1 MLFQCG
7 PGLVSIIIRFDLP
20 SAYFYFLQVNNQ
32 WQKLGGTSGESA
44 DLAVHALET
53 GQCTENDFAEIGGK
67 EDSAQMQKGGE
78 KTSVSPSVS
87 NESTRGTLVKGRP
100 EAGVFKREGDETV
113 CGLKQ
118 KGDEVTGDS
127 IDKGGKSGSGLK
139 KGDDR
144 SGEAAGG
151 LNEKEHEAASDS
163 LKKNDLKGRGGD
175 GAEVDGGLREAG
187 DEDGG
192 KTTGGCLEENR
203 EAGGVKKDDQ
213 ADIDSNETGEEHGG
227 SGKETVDESVCTSK
241 DESNVSAGGLKKSDR
256 GAGGSKETRN
266 EPTAIAAS
274 SLKEKEDEV
283 SDGAMKNRDE
293 VAGVSNNEDKS
304 ASGSKEKDEAV
315 SDSGEKVVAR
325 NPGGAR
331 GGEAVDGSNQSSD
344 KSGNDNDEWT
354 TSSNGNQ
361 AEDTIVVVL
370 HAFIQPDAWD
380 IDSKHIQYDVHVRSE
395 YLKWKTNCATVT
407 VRYGG
412 VTQCLLPLYRS
423 TLLFVQMS
431 WQHL

>member
-1 MLFQCG
+1 MLVQCG
-7 PGLVSIIIRFDLP
+7 HGLVSIIIRFDLP

-53 GQCTENDFAEIGGK
+53 GQCTENDFVEIGGK

-78 KTSVSPSVS
+78 NTSVSPSVS

-127 IDKGGKSGSGLK
+127 IEKGGKSGSGLK

-175 GAEVDGGLREAG
+175 GGEVDGGLREAG

-203 EAGGVKKDDQ
+203 EAAGVKKDDQ

-274 SLKEKEDEV
+274 SLKKKDEV
-283 SDGAMKNRDE
+283 SDGAMKNGDE
-293 VAGVSNNEDKS
+293 VAGVSNTEDKT
-304 ASGSKEKDEAV
+304 ASGSKGKDEAV
-315 SDSGEKVVAR
+315 SGSGEKVVAR

-380 IDSKHIQYDVHVRSE
+380 IDPKDIQYDVHVRSE